1 LIALTAT
8 RYALLAAFNKGILNK
23 AIGVAEVFVAAV
35 ATVDAT
41 ITTPEDAT
49 MAGTVEVVVE
59 EAEAASP
66 VLLMGDDQS
75 PLILTS
81 HPLNGVL

>member
-1 LIALTAT
+1 MALTVT
-8 RYALLAAFNKGILNK
+8 EYALSAVFNKGVLNM
-23 AIGVAEVFVAAV
+23 AIGVAEVSVVVAV
-35 ATVDAT
+35 TLGATT
-41 ITTPEDAT
+41 ITPEAAIT
-49 MAGTVEVVVE
+49 AVTAEVVVE

-75 PLILTS
+75 PLILTF